1 MELNSSASMC
11 TASELE
17 PPQEVSWQAQVGK
30 AEAKEATDVVALS
43 LLKQLEQDEEGHVK
57 AKAGRTQ

>member
-1 MELNSSASMC
+1 MC